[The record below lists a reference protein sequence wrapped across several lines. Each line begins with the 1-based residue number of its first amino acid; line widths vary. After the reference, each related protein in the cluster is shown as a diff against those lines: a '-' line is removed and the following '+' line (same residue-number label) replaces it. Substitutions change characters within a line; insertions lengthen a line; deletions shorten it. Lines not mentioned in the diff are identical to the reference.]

1 VLFLETYL
9 GRIIVYAN
17 VAVAWKPH
25 CIISSFNNK
34 RIGVARGCT
43 GCTCTPRAEKKM
55 FWPDLQEKVVSAPP
69 DRARVRFL
77 RKLGEIWTAGVVNL
91 VVLACVLRATT
102 KKGRQLLNWRNN
114 SVPPENPG

>member
-1 VLFLETYL
+1 
-9 GRIIVYAN
+9 
-17 VAVAWKPH
+17 
-25 CIISSFNNK
+25 
-34 RIGVARGCT
+34 
-43 GCTCTPRAEKKM
+43 M